1 MSRLKSLQSR
11 LQSIYSR
18 DERDDTNNTGNLTGT
33 GTYNLTDHTSWIDRI
48 SAAGNKPCDWL
59 DFLTQAQGRS
69 SFSSPQAR
77 YTYLLSVY
85 DKALHHMPVELC
97 RRDESYARILIQL
110 ANIKGDHNEED
121 GQTGFKFARVNAKT
135 FAFVHVAAAQFE
147 LSRGREGKAQS
158 ILQKGLDVGAEP
170 TDMLNTALIRL
181 GNKDKLLMEDKENV
195 WGICCQDS
203 AQPSSS
209 AVKPKGPTS
218 VTKLQPPLN
227 QTAVDP
233 SPSMVAVDSTISF
246 QKPGGCRTDSGG
258 SSSLDENDT
267 LPLLWGHREKP
278 PQLSRSTWSAS
289 KLPGRELHTP
299 QSQTHRVV
307 TSHTEGPNANKRQ
320 PARVPL
326 RVKRSSLPKLREMST
341 ENGNDDDSDDTDC
354 FLGVQPLKN
363 VSPPSEGMD
372 SSAAKAKPPLPF
384 TNRKVSPES
393 NTNTTHDSKT
403 FKGLSLCQFSKSS
416 SLLSH
421 TTPRGQMPAKE
432 ASPPEDTG
440 SRPTEPLR
448 ETSTGPLVSNLGH
461 HSADTT
467 PMYSTRKA
475 PSISPTDTV
484 VSFPERQPSS
494 TKVVTASDTV
504 DAATVAFKPA
514 AQVPGAQASQVNI
527 PPVSKN
533 PPPGHKTVEPSQE
546 AHQAAEMH
554 DSLKSVVPEGR
565 SNSAHTGGLYHE
577 RSGGQ
582 GSTVLGTG
590 SRTATGPTV
599 VPKNSQRPT
608 PNIGN
613 QNTMPGFFTPSASL
627 QGAQQQIQQPH
638 SQNFQQ
644 VAPPPQPQFATPKMP
659 CAPGERS
666 EVICVKGK
674 PFRVLSI
681 IGKGGSSKV
690 YQVYDEKGKVYA
702 LKLVNLE
709 EADETTVQ
717 GYINEIT
724 HLSNLQHSPRVIK
737 LYDFEVTEERIVL
750 VMEKGSV
757 DLATFLRNK
766 KKQQGSIADDVLW
779 FYWRHMLEAVDTI
792 HRQGIVHSDL
802 KPANFLFVDGDLKL
816 IDFGIANAIQSDKT
830 SVIKDQQV
838 GTLNYMSPETI
849 REYNPAQYRDGN
861 SKKLFKI
868 NCRSDVWSLGCIL
881 YYMVYGKT
889 PFQHIPNHFAKL
901 QAIVDTNYQIQ
912 FPPIK
917 NKLLLD
923 VLKKC
928 LIRDPY
934 HRPSTADLLAH
945 PYLNSERSSGAKEQ
959 PCPAAPALPMTADQ
973 IQQLLT
979 QLSQA
984 QSMSPNSISTVSK
997 GLAAQLQSG
1006 QAPDLSAVLR
1016 KNQGPSQDKE
1026 NLPPQHLLRKGPV
1039 CTLQHALPRPPS
1051 EHTLGRP

>member
-18 DERDDTNNTGNLTGT
+18 DEKDDTNNTGNLTGT

-48 SAAGNKPCDWL
+48 SAAGNKPSDWL
-59 DFLTQAQGRS
+59 EFLTQAQGRT

-77 YTYLLSVY
+77 YTYLLAVY

-97 RRDESYARILIQL
+97 RRDESYAKILIQL
-110 ANIKGDHNEED
+110 AHIKRDHNEED

-147 LSRGREGKAQS
+147 LSRAREEKAQS

-170 TDMLNTALIRL
+170 TEMLNTALIRL
-181 GNKDKLLMEDKENV
+181 GNKEKLLMEDKENV
-195 WGICCQDS
+195 WDS
-203 AQPSSS
+203 VQPSFS
-209 AVKPKGPTS
+209 AAKPKGPAL
-218 VTKLQPPLN
+218 TKQQPPQN
-227 QTAVDP
+227 QTTVDP
-233 SPSMVAVDSTISF
+233 SPSLVSTDSTIVF
-246 QKPGGCRTDSGG
+246 QKQGGCRNDSGG

-289 KLPGRELHTP
+289 KLSGRELHTP
-299 QSQTHRVV
+299 QSQTQRVV

-326 RVKRSSLPKLREMST
+326 RVKRSSLPKLREMSK
-341 ENGNDDDSDDTDC
+341 EDADDDDSDDTDC
-354 FLGVQPLKN
+354 FLGVKPLKN
-363 VSPPSEGMD
+363 ISPPTEGMD
-372 SSAAKAKPPLPF
+372 TLAARAKPPLPF
-384 TNRKVSPES
+384 TGRKVSPES
-393 NTNTTHDSKT
+393 NTNTTNDSKT
-403 FKGLSLCQFSKSS
+403 FKGLSLCKFSKSS

-421 TTPRGQMPAKE
+421 TTPRAQMLAKE
-432 ASPPEDTG
+432 TSPTENTAS
-440 SRPTEPLR
+440 SKPTEPLR
-448 ETSTGPLVSNLGH
+448 ETSKAPLVSNPGH
-461 HSADTT
+461 HSTHTNPITDSA
-467 PMYSTRKA
+467 RKA
-475 PSISPTDTV
+475 QSISPTSTV
-484 VSFPERQPSS
+484 VSFPERQPPCA
-494 TKVVTASDTV
+494 KVPSASDTA
-504 DAATVAFKPA
+504 DAATVAFNSM
-514 AQVPGAQASQVNI
+514 QVPGALASHMHI
-527 PPVSKN
+527 PPVSSN
-533 PPPGHKTVEPSQE
+533 LPPGNKTIEHLPSQH
-546 AHQAAEMH
+546 AHLAPKML
-554 DSLKSVVPEGR
+554 DSLKSVVPEVR
-565 SNSAHTGGLYHE
+565 SNSLHTVGISHE
-577 RSGGQ
+577 VSGGQ
-582 GSTVLGTG
+582 GSVQLGTRSG
-590 SRTATGPTV
+590 PATGPTV
-599 VPKNSQRPT
+599 VPKNSQMPT
-608 PNIGN
+608 PNIVN

-627 QGAQQQIQQPH
+627 PGAQQHVQQPH
-638 SQNFQQ
+638 SQHFQQ
-644 VAPPPQPQFATPKMP
+644 VAPPPQPQFATPRMP
-659 CAPGERS
+659 CAPTERS
-666 EVICVKGK
+666 DVICVKGK
-674 PFRVLSI
+674 PFRILSI

-709 EADETTVQ
+709 EGDETTVQ

-737 LYDFEVTEERIVL
+737 LYDFEVTDERIVL

-901 QAIVDTNYQIQ
+901 QAIVDPNYEIQ

-917 NKLLLD
+917 NHLLLD
-923 VLKKC
+923 MLKKC

-934 HRPSTADLLAH
+934 NRPSTADLLAH

-979 QLSQA
+979 QLNQA

-1006 QAPDLSAVLR
+1006 QAPDLSAVLKKR
-1016 KNQGPSQDKE
+1016 QGPSQDKE
-1026 NLPPQHLLRKGPV
+1026 NLPPQHLLRKGPG

>member
-48 SAAGNKPCDWL
+48 SAAGNKPSDWL
-59 DFLTQAQGRS
+59 EFLTQAQGRT

-97 RRDESYARILIQL
+97 RRDESYAKILIQL
-110 ANIKGDHNEED
+110 AHIKGDHNEED

-147 LSRGREGKAQS
+147 LSRGREEKAQS

-170 TDMLNTALIRL
+170 TEMLNTALIRL
-181 GNKDKLLMEDKENV
+181 GNKEKVLMEDKENAL
-195 WGICCQDS
+195 GICYPDS
-203 AQPSSS
+203 VQQSFS
-209 AVKPKGPTS
+209 AVKTRAPTL
-218 VTKLQPPLN
+218 TKLQPPPS
-227 QTAVDP
+227 QTTVNP
-233 SPSMVAVDSTISF
+233 SPSVVAVDSTIVF
-246 QKPGGCRTDSGG
+246 QKPGGCRNDSGG

-299 QSQTHRVV
+299 HSQTQRVV

-326 RVKRSSLPKLREMST
+326 RVKRSSLPKLREMSA
-341 ENGNDDDSDDTDC
+341 ENADDDDDSDDTDC
-354 FLGVQPLKN
+354 FLGVRPLKN
-363 VSPPSEGMD
+363 VSPPTEGAD
-372 SSAAKAKPPLPF
+372 TSAAKAKPPLPL
-384 TNRKVSPES
+384 TGRKVSPES
-393 NTNTTHDSKT
+393 NTNTTNDSKT
-403 FKGLSLCQFSKSS
+403 FKGLSLCKFSKSS

-421 TTPRGQMPAKE
+421 TTPRGQMPTKE
-432 ASPPEDTG
+432 ASPTENTT
-440 SRPTEPLR
+440 SNKPTEPLR
-448 ETSTGPLVSNLGH
+448 ETSKAPLVSNPGH
-461 HSADTT
+461 HSTDTNQVT
-467 PMYSTRKA
+467 DSARKVH
-475 PSISPTDTV
+475 SISPTNTV
-484 VSFPERQPSS
+484 VSFPERQPPSP
-494 TKVVTASDTV
+494 KVVSSSDTA
-504 DAATVAFKPA
+504 DAATVAFNPM
-514 AQVPGAQASQVNI
+514 QVPGALAPQMHI
-527 PPVSKN
+527 PHVSRN
-533 PPPGHKTVEPSQE
+533 LPPGNKTIELLPSQH
-546 AHQAAEMH
+546 AHQEPKMPSA
-554 DSLKSVVPEGR
+554 VPEVR
-565 SNSAHTGGLYHE
+565 STSMHTGGVPHE
-577 RSGGQ
+577 MSGGQ
-582 GSTVLGTG
+582 GSMQLGTG

-599 VPKNSQRPT
+599 VPKNSHMPT

-627 QGAQQQIQQPH
+627 PGAQQQIQQPR

-644 VAPPPQPQFATPKMP
+644 VAPPPQPQFATPRMP
-659 CAPGERS
+659 CAPAERS
-666 EVICVKGK
+666 DVIYVKGK
-674 PFRVLSI
+674 PFRILSI

-901 QAIVDTNYQIQ
+901 QAIVDPNYEIQ

-923 VLKKC
+923 MLKKC

-934 HRPSTADLLAH
+934 NRPSTADLLAH
-945 PYLNSERSSGAKEQ
+945 PYLNSELSSGATEQ
-959 PCPAAPALPMTADQ
+959 PCPATPALPMTADH

-1016 KNQGPSQDKE
+1016 KNQGPSLDKE
-1026 NLPPQHLLRKGPV
+1026 NLPPQHLLRKGPG
-1039 CTLQHALPRPPS
+1039 CTLPHALPRPPS